1 MIAHGV
7 IARLVFLI
15 GLLLAFAAQAQPCDP
30 CTLPNG
36 AYRAIPPPGWDGKRA
51 LPLLMFVHGW
61 QSDAKSTLAD
71 DDVTGPAARQGFLL
85 IVPEGLNKAW
95 HFRGTGREG
104 RDDLGFLRVVLA
116 DAAAHFPVDRTLV
129 AAAGFSIG
137 ASMVWDLAC
146 HAASGITAFLPL
158 SGGFWEPM
166 PTQCEAGPVNLR
178 QTHGLAD
185 PTFPLSGRPIGRNMR
200 QGDVRRG
207 LAILRAADACTDN
220 PEPIREAGDLT
231 CETWKSCAGGRRLQL
246 CLHAGGHMI
255 EAAHLEAGLRWARG
269 LAAR

>member
-1 MIAHGV
+1 MVRA
-7 IARLVFLI
+7 FLLL
-15 GLLLAFAAQAQPCDP
+15 GLLFAFAAQAQPCDP
-30 CTLPNG
+30 CALPNG

-95 HFRGTGREG
+95 HFHGAGRDG
-104 RDDLGFLRVVLA
+104 RDDLSFLQSVLA
-116 DAAAHFPVDRTLV
+116 DAEARFPVDRKLV
-129 AAAGFSIG
+129 VASGFSIG

-146 HAASGITAFLPL
+146 HAAIGITAFLPL

-166 PTQCEAGPVNLR
+166 PDHCTAGPVNLR
-178 QTHGLAD
+178 QTHGMAD
-185 PTFPLSGRPIGRNMR
+185 ATFPLSGRPIGRTMR

-207 LAILRAADACTDN
+207 LAILRATDACTDSAMAA
-220 PEPIREAGDLT
+220 RDAGDLT
-231 CETWKSCAGGRRLQL
+231 CETWQSCASGRRLQL
-246 CLHAGGHMI
+246 CLHGGGHMI
-255 EAAHLEAGLRWARG
+255 EAAHLESGLSWARG
-269 LAAR
+269 LSAR